1 MVYGCSFNLF
11 LKDDKE
17 ITDQEKV
24 EKLKTYEV
32 KDLLTLLRN
41 IEEEPRS
48 YTDEVIKGVYTCL
61 FNKGI
66 MCI

>member
-1 MVYGCSFNLF
+1 MTYGCSFNLF

-17 ITDQEKV
+17 ITDNEKV
-24 EKLKTYEV
+24 DKLKEYEI

-41 IEEEPRS
+41 IEESPRS
-48 YTDEVIKGVYTCL
+48 YTEEVIKGVHTCL